1 MLDICTLCE
10 MYGCDWCNKGLN
22 GQWLGRKGWA
32 GFLTERSE
40 EGRGMEL
47 GTWEMSMESRAG
59 QTWGMEE
66 R

>member
-1 MLDICTLCE
+1 
-10 MYGCDWCNKGLN
+10 MYCYDWCNKGLN
-22 GQWLGRKGWA
+22 GQWLGRRGWA
-32 GFLTERSE
+32 GFPTERSE

-47 GTWEMSMESRAG
+47 GTREMPMGRRAG